1 MFDLESGEIFVSR
14 DVKFFENEFPFAPAS
29 DLINSNSQA
38 ADLNDNNVGLDT
50 DFSDDLETVLE
61 VGEAAIDHGSP
72 DRSPPT
78 FPASAPAAFLHAASA
93 VPIASHADHGS
104 SSSTTLARSDRDRHP
119 PGWHR
124 DYVAHTISL
133 LSPSTSSST
142 PSCSSGTLYPI
153 AHFVNCNNFS
163 MRHRVFLVALDAGVE
178 PRNFREA
185 MTHAGWREAMQKEIS
200 ALEDN
205 ATWVMAELPPDKNAL
220 GCKWV
225 YNIKHNSD
233 GTVERLKARL
243 VIFGNHQVEGID
255 YNETFAPV
263 AKMVTVRAFLAV
275 AAAKNWELHQMDV
288 HNAFLHGDL
297 DEEVYMKPPPGFHTT
312 NPSLV

>member
-50 DFSDDLETVLE
+50 AFSDDLETVLE

-72 DRSPPT
+72 DRSPAT
-78 FPASAPAAFLHAASA
+78 IPASAPADFLHAASA

-133 LSPSTSSST
+133 SSPSTSSST
-142 PSCSSGTLYPI
+142 PSCSSGTSYPI
-153 AHFVNCNNFS
+153 AHFVNCINFS
-163 MRHRVFLVALDAGVE
+163 MRHRVFLAALDAGVE

-185 MTHAGWREAMQKEIS
+185 MTHAGWSEAM
-200 ALEDN
+200 
-205 ATWVMAELPPDKNAL
+205 
-220 GCKWV
+220 
-225 YNIKHNSD
+225 
-233 GTVERLKARL
+233 
-243 VIFGNHQVEGID
+243 
-255 YNETFAPV
+255 
-263 AKMVTVRAFLAV
+263 
-275 AAAKNWELHQMDV
+275 
-288 HNAFLHGDL
+288 
-297 DEEVYMKPPPGFHTT
+297 
-312 NPSLV
+312 